1 MAEVTKEAK
10 AFFTDIRSSIKVWSE
25 HLSAL
30 SLGAEQSEFDATYAD
45 AIAAIGSLL
54 IENKISK
61 EKFEAYLAYAFSGL
75 IHSVM
80 VSIDGGSA
88 SADEGRQFWLV
99 DENGKDICP
108 ALHEWFDPEGN
119 DG

>member
-1 MAEVTKEAK
+1 
-10 AFFTDIRSSIKVWSE
+10 
-25 HLSAL
+25 
-30 SLGAEQSEFDATYAD
+30 LGAEQSELDATHAD
-45 AIAAIGSLL
+45 AIAAIGALL
-54 IENKISK
+54 TEKIFK
-61 EKFEAYLAYAFSGL
+61 EEFEAYLAYAFSGL
-75 IHSVM
+75 MHSVM

>member
-10 AFFTDIRSSIKVWSE
+10 AFFTDIRSSIKIWSE
-25 HLSAL
+25 HFSAL
-30 SLGAEQSEFDATYAD
+30 SLGAEQSKLDAMHSEV
-45 AIAAIGSLL
+45 IVAIGTLL
-54 IENKISK
+54 VDKKISK

-75 IHSVM
+75 MHSVM

-88 SADEGRQFWLV
+88 SADGGRKFWLV
-99 DENGKDICP
+99 DEDGKDICP
-108 ALHEWFDPEGN
+108 ALHEWFDPDGN